1 VKAQDA
7 AMFTGPAAVR
17 AGMADGVATFEEVLR
32 MAARGRGALAP
43 AGGLAG
49 SAAAV
54 PRRKDM
60 DQAVIGALLGLS
72 AGASEDEVM
81 GRARA
86 LSAFTDEAVRLS
98 GEADMGKALGALRAH
113 VERSKRAG
121 EIEARAQASHIAA
134 SLGAALADRRIT
146 PAEVEDLQSWGGKL
160 GPEALDSYL
169 AKRSP
174 MAPAVFVEPE
184 APPAGGE
191 APGAEPEKHDGK
203 TYAEMT
209 YSERANLQAADKA
222 KFSRMKSAHDAQK
235 KG

>member
-1 VKAQDA
+1 
-7 AMFTGPAAVR
+7 
-17 AGMADGVATFEEVLR
+17 
-32 MAARGRGALAP
+32 
-43 AGGLAG
+43 
-49 SAAAV
+49 
-54 PRRKDM
+54 M

-86 LSAFTDEAVRLS
+86 LSAFADEAVRLS
-98 GEADMGKALGALRAH
+98 GEADTGKALGALRAH

-174 MAPAVFVEPE
+174 MAAVTFDEPE

-191 APGAEPEKHDGK
+191 DKEAVEPRWGGKAYVELTGLEKADLAKKDPALFKRMRAASRGGK
-203 TYAEMT
+203 
-209 YSERANLQAADKA
+209 N
-222 KFSRMKSAHDAQK
+222 
-235 KG
+235 

>member
-1 VKAQDA
+1 
-7 AMFTGPAAVR
+7 
-17 AGMADGVATFEEVLR
+17 
-32 MAARGRGALAP
+32 
-43 AGGLAG
+43 
-49 SAAAV
+49 
-54 PRRKDM
+54 M

-98 GEADMGKALGALRAH
+98 GEADAGKALGALRAH

-121 EIEARAQASHIAA
+121 EIEAKAQASHIAA

-169 AKRSP
+169 GKRTP
-174 MAPAVFVEPE
+174 MAPPVLREPKVDD
-184 APPAGGE
+184 APE
-191 APGAEPEKHDGK
+191 PGALVFGGKAYADLTGLEKADLAKKDPALFKRMRAASRGGK
-203 TYAEMT
+203 
-209 YSERANLQAADKA
+209 N
-222 KFSRMKSAHDAQK
+222 
-235 KG
+235 